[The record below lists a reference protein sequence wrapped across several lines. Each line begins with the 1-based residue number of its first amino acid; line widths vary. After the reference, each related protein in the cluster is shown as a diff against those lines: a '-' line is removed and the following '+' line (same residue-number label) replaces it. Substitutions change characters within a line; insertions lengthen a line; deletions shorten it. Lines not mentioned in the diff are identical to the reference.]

1 MSAGLVAFFWL
12 ILAGIYG
19 FIWLIF
25 LTLFIVGKIKKS
37 RVLSWIGGVPLALS
51 TTFALI
57 FLGTVAWG
65 IISVS
70 KPSNVYK
77 ITFGTPPPAD
87 VTDLQSQYW
96 YFADTGSTYLKFKTS
111 PATIKKLTANNWH
124 QLTKEKLKGENFEN
138 LESDDTPSW
147 WKPRKTSSTLVYTA
161 SMRFND
167 FASEEETLIYDPA
180 NQQTYY
186 TFIGID

>member
-1 MSAGLVAFFWL
+1 MSAGLVTFFWL

-19 FIWLIF
+19 FFWLIF
-25 LTLFIVGKIKKS
+25 LALFIVGKINKS
-37 RVLSWIGGVPLALS
+37 RVLSWIGGVPLLLS
-51 TTFALI
+51 TTFALF
-57 FLGTVAWG
+57 FLGTVVWG

-87 VTDLQSQYW
+87 VTNLQNQYW

-111 PATIKKLTANNWH
+111 PTTIKKLTANDWH
-124 QLTKEKLKGENFEN
+124 PLTGEKLKSTDFEN
-138 LESDDTPSW
+138 LETDDTPSW

-161 SMRFND
+161 SMRFDD
-167 FASEEETLIYDPA
+167 FANEEETLIYDPVNEQA
-180 NQQTYY
+180 YY
-186 TFIGID
+186 EFVGFD